1 MVSTVEESSVPFYA
15 RVFKNSRDVDHGRRI
30 RSGTGAVIIDRARY
44 GQILVQQLAEVAV
57 IHPDCRTSTNCKND
71 SSKGV
76 CIAGRRTGLED
87 SNVPKQEVP

>member
-1 MVSTVEESSVPFYA
+1 MVSTVEESSVLFYA
-15 RVFKNSRDVDHGRRI
+15 RVFKNPRDVDHGRRI
-30 RSGTGAVIIDRARY
+30 RSGSGAVIDRARY

-76 CIAGRRTGLED
+76 CIAGRRTGLD
-87 SNVPKQEVP
+87 SNVPKQEVS